1 MRLLGGE
8 KKLLENAKIARGIS
22 FDKASRVVVLCGGLA
37 LNREKNVW
45 QLIHNNVK
53 RSQFFNLLNKDEI
66 ARSTIS
72 DLTIISANFPTS
84 TKRNRQSHCSAP
96 FCHRFD
102 LLNA

>member
-1 MRLLGGE
+1 MKIEKE

-22 FDKASRVVVLCGGLA
+22 FDKASRVVLCGGLA

-45 QLIHNNVK
+45 QLIHNNVN

-72 DLTIISANFPTS
+72 DPTLISANFQ
-84 TKRNRQSHCSAP
+84 RAQSEIGRAIVRL
-96 FCHRFD
+96 RFAIV
-102 LLNA
+102 LIY